1 MADEVKAEADA
12 SDKDLSAEGNTDA
25 AEIVVDPE
33 KQDEPEVPAEPEDN
47 SERSK
52 LGRKVKNLELALEEA
67 LEKINKP
74 AIKPTDTGLDFGEDT
89 RFEDDDE
96 EISFRKG
103 DMRKMILDTL
113 KITLPK
119 VIPGEVNR
127 TLNVKDEY
135 NRKAAIAIGRLGS
148 AVENAEYEQIAQK
161 VEKRFTRHTGN
172 PEIDAMLNF
181 QAAQIEIE
189 KVKNKTKKNPLDKN
203 KDKKPENLGGSG
215 GESAPSKKTVAL
227 SAEMKALQKKYNL
240 SDAGLQRIAK
250 QQGIK

>member
-25 AEIVVDPE
+25 EEIVVDDPE

-74 AIKPTDTGLDFGEDT
+74 VKQETGLDFGEDT
-89 RFEDDDE
+89 KFDDDDE

-103 DMRKMILDTL
+103 DVRKMIMDTL
-113 KITLPK
+113 KVTLPK

-135 NRKAAIAIGRLGS
+135 NRKAAIAIGKLGTDTP
-148 AVENAEYEQIAQK
+148 NDIFEQIAQR
-161 VEKRFTRHTGN
+161 VEKKFTRHTGV
-172 PEIDAMLNF
+172 PEIDAKLNF
-181 QAAQIEIE
+181 MEAQVEIL
-189 KVKNKTKKNPLDKN
+189 KVTSKKKVNPLEKN
-203 KDKKPENLGGSG
+203 KDKKLENLGGGG
-215 GESAPSKKTVAL
+215 GESAPNKKTVAL

>member
-12 SDKDLSAEGNTDA
+12 SDKDLSAESNTDA
-25 AEIVVDPE
+25 EEIVVDNPE

-74 AIKPTDTGLDFGEDT
+74 VKQETGLDFGDEPK
-89 RFEDDDE
+89 FEDDDE

-103 DMRKMILDTL
+103 DMRKMIMDTL
-113 KITLPK
+113 KVTLPK

-135 NRKAAIAIGRLGS
+135 NRKAAITIGKLGTDIPDDIF
-148 AVENAEYEQIAQK
+148 EQIAQR
-161 VEKRFTRHTGN
+161 VEKKFTRHTGV
-172 PEIDAMLNF
+172 PEIDAKWNF
-181 QAAQIEIE
+181 MEAQVEIL
-189 KVKNKTKKNPLDKN
+189 KVTSKKKVNPLEKN
-203 KDKKPENLGGSG
+203 KDKKLENLGGGG
-215 GESAPSKKTVAL
+215 GESAPNKKTVAL

-240 SDAGLQRIAK
+240 SDAGLQRVAK

>member
-1 MADEVKAEADA
+1 MGDEVTTPEAEAVVETP
-12 SDKDLSAEGNTDA
+12 SAEEVT
-25 AEIVVDPE
+25 ETTEEPVV
-33 KQDEPEVPAEPEDN
+33 EVPAEPEDN

-113 KITLPK
+113 KVTLPK

-148 AVENAEYEQIAQK
+148 EVDDAEFEQIAQK

-172 PEIDAMLNF
+172 PEIDAKLNF
-181 QAAQIEIE
+181 MEAQVEIQ

-203 KDKKPENLGGSG
+203 KDKKPENLGGGG
-215 GESAPSKKTVAL
+215 GESAPSKKSVSL
-227 SAEMKALQKKYNL
+227 SPEMKALQKKYNL